1 MHAFITQASRQLLHV
16 ARMILRIRSR
26 TPARASADASRHVC
40 APVSPGD
47 RHRMLV
53 PVLLMP
59 VLSAALLAGCATG
72 IQFHTQDRAGADE
85 PAPPTEMITEGLI
98 AAERQQ
104 NQTRANEDLGRL
116 LVPDPPPYAIGSGDV
131 LAIVI
136 WDHPELTGGLVTA
149 ASADPAI
156 AAAAAANANAAPQG
170 FVVDHKGRIQ
180 FPLAGLVTVEG
191 LTEEQARA
199 LLTTRLAKYLAHPNV
214 TLRVQAYRSKRVY
227 VDGEVKSPGLLAI
240 NDIPMTL
247 VEAIN
252 RVGGL
257 LPTAD
262 QSRIELERGKLH
274 YAINL
279 RDLVQRNVNPGLV
292 MLEPGD
298 VVRVHSRDES
308 KVFVSGEVVTPKAL
322 TMHDGRLTLNEAL
335 GESGGISPLSGDARQ
350 IYVVRKTPDRTR
362 VFQLDARVAGSLAMA
377 EAFELRPKDIVYV
390 AATPLAN
397 WNRNLSLLFPGAL
410 TSAVSAANR
419 P

>member
-1 MHAFITQASRQLLHV
+1 MYDSITQFLT
-16 ARMILRIRSR
+16 RSCSK
-26 TPARASADASRHVC
+26 TLPAARARAR
-40 APVSPGD
+40 APV
-47 RHRMLV
+47 LA
-53 PVLLMP
+53 
-59 VLSAALLAGCATG
+59 LSWLFAVLLAGCASG
-72 IQFHTQDRAGADE
+72 IQFHSQQNARAEE
-85 PAPPTEMITEGLI
+85 PPPPTEIITEQLI
-98 AAERQQ
+98 ATERQQ
-104 NQTRANEDLGRL
+104 NRTRVNEDLDSL
-116 LVPDPPPYAIGSGDV
+116 LVPNPPPYAIGSGDI
-131 LAIVI
+131 LAIVV

-149 ASADPAI
+149 ANADPAV
-156 AAAAAANANAAPQG
+156 AAAAAANANVAPQG
-170 FVVDHKGRIQ
+170 FVVDHQGRIQ
-180 FPLAGLVTVEG
+180 FPLAGLLAVEG

-199 LLTTRLAKYLAHPNV
+199 LLTARLAKYLANPNV

-227 VDGEVKSPGLLAI
+227 IDGEVKSPGLQAI

-247 VEAIN
+247 VEALN
-252 RVGGL
+252 RAGGL

-262 QSRIELERGKLH
+262 QSRIELERGKAH

-279 RDLVQRNVNPGLV
+279 RDLVQRNINPGLV
-292 MLEPGD
+292 MLAPGD

-350 IYVVRKTPDRTR
+350 VYVVRKTQERTR

-377 EAFELRPKDIVYV
+377 EAFELQPKDIVYV

-410 TSAVSAANR
+410 TSAVTAANR